1 MRQDHIVQCVVLSMR
16 KLVLF
21 GLFLSICAAV
31 YTMTAQRAVACSCAA
46 PSEEMATE
54 TYEAMD
60 YVFEA
65 EVLRISPVMQQRPP
79 TAIVKITRLYKGEL
93 PSKELG
99 FAYNSHLSACGLN
112 LKAGQ
117 LITVGAYDFPNSQ
130 PRLTHSCA
138 QMAIRKYL
146 IMQGGYPR

>member
-1 MRQDHIVQCVVLSMR
+1 MR
-16 KLVLF
+16 KSVALNGLFIIF
-21 GLFLSICAAV
+21 GLVFFAFVAPKA
-31 YTMTAQRAVACSCAA
+31 YACSCAE
-46 PSEEMATE
+46 PSEEIAKD
-54 TYEAMD
+54 TYDAMD

-65 EVLRISPVMQQRPP
+65 EVLRLSPMMQNRPP
-79 TAIVKITRLYKGEL
+79 IAILKITRLYKGEL
-93 PSKELG
+93 DRKELG

-117 LITVGAYDFPNSQ
+117 LITVGAYDLPNSQ